1 MRLENWPETGKNCQR
16 TKHFIEGIHGALPAL
31 QLAARQQHLLLLL
44 TVGATLSTGRESL
57 RLGSSVGVQGQLVS
71 SCLASVSVDVT
82 ISAGDR
88 KRMGRAV
95 GCFSWGRL
103 NQSRKGEGCLDC
115 CATALRS

>member
-16 TKHFIEGIHGALPAL
+16 TKHFIEGIHGALPAF
-31 QLAARQQHLLLLL
+31 QQHLLLLL

-95 GCFSWGRL
+95 GCF
-103 NQSRKGEGCLDC
+103 
-115 CATALRS
+115 